1 MDCRT
6 FTGINKWRRRTV
18 TGIMTKVTQQKNTF
32 LSELLEFQT
41 SLNGKSSLLD
51 ELRLKGADEV
61 RKGTFPRP
69 KDEDWRFI
77 SLKDL
82 YQDTYKAVP
91 DLKNEI
97 QVPDFS
103 SFYLPECEH
112 SRLVFI
118 NGAYSNEHSDTEA
131 MPEEV
136 LIGNLA
142 DYAAEDNEQVN
153 KHLNQYADF
162 EGDIFTSFNN
172 AFLED
177 GAFIFLPADVQVDTP
192 VHLLFVQTDASENYF
207 ITPRCLV
214 VAGERAEL
222 NVVEDYVG
230 LADNK
235 YFNCPAIEV
244 NVEEEAHV
252 IHTRIQRD
260 SREAIHIGRVGAHV
274 NRHSNYES
282 YTINVGARL
291 SRNEPRVTQ
300 LAEEVEFT
308 LDGLVLID
316 GEQVSD
322 THSVMDHKFAHAESH
337 QLHKC
342 VINDRAHSVFN
353 GKIYVRPHAQKIDSF
368 QENRNLLLSEKGLV
382 NTKPQLEIFAD
393 DVKCTHGATVG
404 QMEADE
410 LFYLRSRG
418 LSEAKARELL
428 VYAFALET
436 IENIPID
443 SVQKLLVEEV
453 HNFTNRQLDS
463 ELVV

>member
-1 MDCRT
+1 MAK
-6 FTGINKWRRRTV
+6 I
-18 TGIMTKVTQQKNTF
+18 TQQKNSF
-32 LSELLEFQT
+32 LSELLEFQQ
-41 SLNGKSSLLD
+41 SLNGKSGLLD
-51 ELRLKGADEV
+51 ELRLKGAEEV
-61 RKGTFPRP
+61 RNGAFPQA

-77 SLKDL
+77 SLKGL
-82 YQDTYKAVP
+82 YQDTYRSVS
-91 DLKNEI
+91 DLEDEI
-97 QVPDFS
+97 EVPDFS
-103 SFYLPECEH
+103 GYYLPESEEA
-112 SRLVFI
+112 RLVFV
-118 NGAYSNEHSDTEA
+118 NGSYSPKHSDTSA
-131 MPEEV
+131 LPDKIQV
-136 LIGNLA
+136 GNLA
-142 DYAAEDNEQVN
+142 DFAADGNEQVE
-153 KHLNQYADF
+153 KHLNLYADF

-177 GAFIFLPADVQVDTP
+177 GAFIHAPEGVKAEVP
-192 VHLLFVQTDASENYF
+192 IHLLFIQTDAPENYF

-214 VAGERAEL
+214 VADKGAEL
-222 NVVEDYVG
+222 NIVEDYVG
-230 LADNK
+230 LAGNK

-244 NVEEEAHV
+244 NVEEQAHV
-252 IHTRIQRD
+252 VHTRIQRD

-282 YTINVGARL
+282 YTINIGAKL

-368 QENRNLLLSEKGLV
+368 QENRNLLLSRKGLV

-404 QMEADE
+404 QMEPDE

-418 LSEAKARELL
+418 LNEAKARELL

-436 IENIPID
+436 IENIPIE
-443 SVQKLLVEEV
+443 SVQKLLVDEV
-453 HNFTNRQLDS
+453 RNFTNRQLDT
-463 ELVV
+463 EPVIQPEK